1 MITLENVSKSYAKG
15 QPALNDVSLH
25 IDKGEFVFIVGN
37 SGSGK
42 STLIKLLLKE
52 LEPTSGTII
61 VNDQNLGKM
70 KRRKVPKY
78 RRGVGVVFQDFRLL
92 KDRNVYEN
100 VAFAQRVIE
109 RPNRVIKKRVPEI
122 LTLVGLAEKYKSF
135 PRELSG
141 GEQQRVALARALV
154 NRPNILLAD
163 EPTGNLD
170 PKNSLEIMKLLEEI
184 NERGTTVLV
193 VTHNREIVNSFRK
206 RVITMRK
213 GVIVS
218 DEEEGGYLEDSTI
231 GYSAKQGIKNIWR
244 NIMFSAASIATMT
257 ACIFL
262 FGLFFSLLINFR
274 YIVKNA
280 EEGVAVTV
288 LFDDGVDQA
297 TINSIGEQIK
307 AYKGVTKVEY
317 VSAEEAWDEW
327 SKQYFGDTELASEM
341 AEGFKNDN
349 PLANSSS
356 YSVYVDKI
364 EHQDALVKYI
374 EGLDG
379 VREVN
384 QLKGATQTLSS
395 FNTLL
400 TYISVAIILILL
412 CVAVFLI
419 SNTVA
424 IGISIR
430 KEEIGIMKLI
440 GATNF
445 FVRAPFLIEG
455 MIIGLIGAIIPL
467 VLLFVMYKKVIEY
480 VLTKFSMLSSVVQF
494 MSVTQVFEVLTPV
507 ALILGM
513 GIGLFGSVITI
524 RKHLR
529 V

>member
-1 MITLENVSKSYAKG
+1 
-15 QPALNDVSLH
+15 
-25 IDKGEFVFIVGN
+25 
-37 SGSGK
+37 
-42 STLIKLLLKE
+42 
-52 LEPTSGTII
+52 
-61 VNDQNLGKM
+61 
-70 KRRKVPKY
+70 
-78 RRGVGVVFQDFRLL
+78 
-92 KDRNVYEN
+92 
-100 VAFAQRVIE
+100 
-109 RPNRVIKKRVPEI
+109 
-122 LTLVGLAEKYKSF
+122 
-135 PRELSG
+135 
-141 GEQQRVALARALV
+141 
-154 NRPNILLAD
+154 
-163 EPTGNLD
+163 
-170 PKNSLEIMKLLEEI
+170 
-184 NERGTTVLV
+184 
-193 VTHNREIVNSFRK
+193 
-206 RVITMRK
+206 
-213 GVIVS
+213 
-218 DEEEGGYLEDSTI
+218 
-231 GYSAKQGIKNIWR
+231 
-244 NIMFSAASIATMT
+244 MFSAASIATMT

-327 SKQYFGDTELASEM
+327 SKQYFGDTELESEM

-467 VLLFVMYKKVIEY
+467 VLLFVMYNKVIEY

>member
-1 MITLENVSKSYAKG
+1 
-15 QPALNDVSLH
+15 
-25 IDKGEFVFIVGN
+25 
-37 SGSGK
+37 
-42 STLIKLLLKE
+42 
-52 LEPTSGTII
+52 
-61 VNDQNLGKM
+61 
-70 KRRKVPKY
+70 
-78 RRGVGVVFQDFRLL
+78 
-92 KDRNVYEN
+92 
-100 VAFAQRVIE
+100 
-109 RPNRVIKKRVPEI
+109 
-122 LTLVGLAEKYKSF
+122 
-135 PRELSG
+135 
-141 GEQQRVALARALV
+141 
-154 NRPNILLAD
+154 
-163 EPTGNLD
+163 
-170 PKNSLEIMKLLEEI
+170 
-184 NERGTTVLV
+184 
-193 VTHNREIVNSFRK
+193 
-206 RVITMRK
+206 
-213 GVIVS
+213 
-218 DEEEGGYLEDSTI
+218 
-231 GYSAKQGIKNIWR
+231 
-244 NIMFSAASIATMT
+244 MFSAASIATMT

-297 TINSIGEQIK
+297 AINSIGEQIK

-327 SKQYFGDTELASEM
+327 SKQYFGDTELESEM

>member
-1 MITLENVSKSYAKG
+1 
-15 QPALNDVSLH
+15 
-25 IDKGEFVFIVGN
+25 
-37 SGSGK
+37 
-42 STLIKLLLKE
+42 
-52 LEPTSGTII
+52 
-61 VNDQNLGKM
+61 
-70 KRRKVPKY
+70 
-78 RRGVGVVFQDFRLL
+78 
-92 KDRNVYEN
+92 
-100 VAFAQRVIE
+100 
-109 RPNRVIKKRVPEI
+109 
-122 LTLVGLAEKYKSF
+122 
-135 PRELSG
+135 
-141 GEQQRVALARALV
+141 
-154 NRPNILLAD
+154 
-163 EPTGNLD
+163 
-170 PKNSLEIMKLLEEI
+170 
-184 NERGTTVLV
+184 
-193 VTHNREIVNSFRK
+193 
-206 RVITMRK
+206 
-213 GVIVS
+213 
-218 DEEEGGYLEDSTI
+218 
-231 GYSAKQGIKNIWR
+231 
-244 NIMFSAASIATMT
+244 MFSAASIATMT

-327 SKQYFGDTELASEM
+327 SKQYFGDTELESEM

-494 MSVTQVFEVLTPV
+494 MSVTQVFEVQTPV

>member
-1 MITLENVSKSYAKG
+1 
-15 QPALNDVSLH
+15 
-25 IDKGEFVFIVGN
+25 
-37 SGSGK
+37 
-42 STLIKLLLKE
+42 
-52 LEPTSGTII
+52 
-61 VNDQNLGKM
+61 
-70 KRRKVPKY
+70 
-78 RRGVGVVFQDFRLL
+78 
-92 KDRNVYEN
+92 
-100 VAFAQRVIE
+100 
-109 RPNRVIKKRVPEI
+109 
-122 LTLVGLAEKYKSF
+122 
-135 PRELSG
+135 
-141 GEQQRVALARALV
+141 
-154 NRPNILLAD
+154 
-163 EPTGNLD
+163 
-170 PKNSLEIMKLLEEI
+170 
-184 NERGTTVLV
+184 
-193 VTHNREIVNSFRK
+193 
-206 RVITMRK
+206 
-213 GVIVS
+213 
-218 DEEEGGYLEDSTI
+218 

-327 SKQYFGDTELASEM
+327 SKQYFGDTELESEM

>member
-1 MITLENVSKSYAKG
+1 
-15 QPALNDVSLH
+15 
-25 IDKGEFVFIVGN
+25 
-37 SGSGK
+37 
-42 STLIKLLLKE
+42 
-52 LEPTSGTII
+52 
-61 VNDQNLGKM
+61 
-70 KRRKVPKY
+70 
-78 RRGVGVVFQDFRLL
+78 
-92 KDRNVYEN
+92 
-100 VAFAQRVIE
+100 
-109 RPNRVIKKRVPEI
+109 
-122 LTLVGLAEKYKSF
+122 
-135 PRELSG
+135 
-141 GEQQRVALARALV
+141 
-154 NRPNILLAD
+154 
-163 EPTGNLD
+163 
-170 PKNSLEIMKLLEEI
+170 
-184 NERGTTVLV
+184 
-193 VTHNREIVNSFRK
+193 
-206 RVITMRK
+206 
-213 GVIVS
+213 
-218 DEEEGGYLEDSTI
+218 
-231 GYSAKQGIKNIWR
+231 
-244 NIMFSAASIATMT
+244 MFSAASIATMT

-297 TINSIGEQIK
+297 TIKSIGEQIK

-327 SKQYFGDTELASEM
+327 SKQYFGDTELESEM

-430 KEEIGIMKLI
+430 IEEIGIMKLI

>member
-1 MITLENVSKSYAKG
+1 
-15 QPALNDVSLH
+15 
-25 IDKGEFVFIVGN
+25 
-37 SGSGK
+37 
-42 STLIKLLLKE
+42 
-52 LEPTSGTII
+52 
-61 VNDQNLGKM
+61 
-70 KRRKVPKY
+70 
-78 RRGVGVVFQDFRLL
+78 
-92 KDRNVYEN
+92 
-100 VAFAQRVIE
+100 
-109 RPNRVIKKRVPEI
+109 
-122 LTLVGLAEKYKSF
+122 
-135 PRELSG
+135 
-141 GEQQRVALARALV
+141 
-154 NRPNILLAD
+154 
-163 EPTGNLD
+163 
-170 PKNSLEIMKLLEEI
+170 
-184 NERGTTVLV
+184 
-193 VTHNREIVNSFRK
+193 
-206 RVITMRK
+206 
-213 GVIVS
+213 
-218 DEEEGGYLEDSTI
+218 
-231 GYSAKQGIKNIWR
+231 
-244 NIMFSAASIATMT
+244 MFSAASIATMT

-327 SKQYFGDTELASEM
+327 SKQYFGDTELESEM
-341 AEGFKNDN
+341 AEGFKNDK

-513 GIGLFGSVITI
+513 GIGLLGSVITI

-529 V
+529 D

>member
-1 MITLENVSKSYAKG
+1 
-15 QPALNDVSLH
+15 
-25 IDKGEFVFIVGN
+25 
-37 SGSGK
+37 
-42 STLIKLLLKE
+42 
-52 LEPTSGTII
+52 
-61 VNDQNLGKM
+61 
-70 KRRKVPKY
+70 
-78 RRGVGVVFQDFRLL
+78 
-92 KDRNVYEN
+92 
-100 VAFAQRVIE
+100 
-109 RPNRVIKKRVPEI
+109 
-122 LTLVGLAEKYKSF
+122 
-135 PRELSG
+135 
-141 GEQQRVALARALV
+141 
-154 NRPNILLAD
+154 
-163 EPTGNLD
+163 
-170 PKNSLEIMKLLEEI
+170 
-184 NERGTTVLV
+184 
-193 VTHNREIVNSFRK
+193 
-206 RVITMRK
+206 
-213 GVIVS
+213 
-218 DEEEGGYLEDSTI
+218 
-231 GYSAKQGIKNIWR
+231 
-244 NIMFSAASIATMT
+244 MFSAASIATMT

-288 LFDDGVDQA
+288 IFDDGVDQA

-327 SKQYFGDTELASEM
+327 SKQYFGDTELESEM

>member
-1 MITLENVSKSYAKG
+1 
-15 QPALNDVSLH
+15 
-25 IDKGEFVFIVGN
+25 
-37 SGSGK
+37 
-42 STLIKLLLKE
+42 
-52 LEPTSGTII
+52 
-61 VNDQNLGKM
+61 
-70 KRRKVPKY
+70 
-78 RRGVGVVFQDFRLL
+78 
-92 KDRNVYEN
+92 
-100 VAFAQRVIE
+100 
-109 RPNRVIKKRVPEI
+109 
-122 LTLVGLAEKYKSF
+122 
-135 PRELSG
+135 
-141 GEQQRVALARALV
+141 
-154 NRPNILLAD
+154 
-163 EPTGNLD
+163 
-170 PKNSLEIMKLLEEI
+170 
-184 NERGTTVLV
+184 
-193 VTHNREIVNSFRK
+193 
-206 RVITMRK
+206 
-213 GVIVS
+213 
-218 DEEEGGYLEDSTI
+218 
-231 GYSAKQGIKNIWR
+231 
-244 NIMFSAASIATMT
+244 MFSAASIATMT

-327 SKQYFGDTELASEM
+327 SKQYFGDTELESEM

-467 VLLFVMYKKVIEY
+467 ILLFVMYKKVIEY

>member
-1 MITLENVSKSYAKG
+1 
-15 QPALNDVSLH
+15 
-25 IDKGEFVFIVGN
+25 
-37 SGSGK
+37 
-42 STLIKLLLKE
+42 
-52 LEPTSGTII
+52 
-61 VNDQNLGKM
+61 
-70 KRRKVPKY
+70 
-78 RRGVGVVFQDFRLL
+78 
-92 KDRNVYEN
+92 
-100 VAFAQRVIE
+100 
-109 RPNRVIKKRVPEI
+109 
-122 LTLVGLAEKYKSF
+122 
-135 PRELSG
+135 
-141 GEQQRVALARALV
+141 
-154 NRPNILLAD
+154 
-163 EPTGNLD
+163 
-170 PKNSLEIMKLLEEI
+170 
-184 NERGTTVLV
+184 
-193 VTHNREIVNSFRK
+193 
-206 RVITMRK
+206 
-213 GVIVS
+213 
-218 DEEEGGYLEDSTI
+218 
-231 GYSAKQGIKNIWR
+231 
-244 NIMFSAASIATMT
+244 MFSAASIATMT

-327 SKQYFGDTELASEM
+327 SKQYFGDTELESEM

-524 RKHLR
+524 HKHLR

>member
-1 MITLENVSKSYAKG
+1 
-15 QPALNDVSLH
+15 
-25 IDKGEFVFIVGN
+25 
-37 SGSGK
+37 
-42 STLIKLLLKE
+42 
-52 LEPTSGTII
+52 
-61 VNDQNLGKM
+61 
-70 KRRKVPKY
+70 
-78 RRGVGVVFQDFRLL
+78 
-92 KDRNVYEN
+92 
-100 VAFAQRVIE
+100 
-109 RPNRVIKKRVPEI
+109 
-122 LTLVGLAEKYKSF
+122 
-135 PRELSG
+135 
-141 GEQQRVALARALV
+141 
-154 NRPNILLAD
+154 
-163 EPTGNLD
+163 
-170 PKNSLEIMKLLEEI
+170 
-184 NERGTTVLV
+184 
-193 VTHNREIVNSFRK
+193 
-206 RVITMRK
+206 
-213 GVIVS
+213 
-218 DEEEGGYLEDSTI
+218 
-231 GYSAKQGIKNIWR
+231 
-244 NIMFSAASIATMT
+244 MFSAASIATMT

-327 SKQYFGDTELASEM
+327 SKQYFGKTELASEM

-494 MSVTQVFEVLTPV
+494 MSVTQVVEVLTPV

>member
-1 MITLENVSKSYAKG
+1 
-15 QPALNDVSLH
+15 
-25 IDKGEFVFIVGN
+25 
-37 SGSGK
+37 
-42 STLIKLLLKE
+42 
-52 LEPTSGTII
+52 
-61 VNDQNLGKM
+61 
-70 KRRKVPKY
+70 
-78 RRGVGVVFQDFRLL
+78 
-92 KDRNVYEN
+92 
-100 VAFAQRVIE
+100 
-109 RPNRVIKKRVPEI
+109 
-122 LTLVGLAEKYKSF
+122 
-135 PRELSG
+135 
-141 GEQQRVALARALV
+141 
-154 NRPNILLAD
+154 
-163 EPTGNLD
+163 
-170 PKNSLEIMKLLEEI
+170 
-184 NERGTTVLV
+184 
-193 VTHNREIVNSFRK
+193 
-206 RVITMRK
+206 
-213 GVIVS
+213 
-218 DEEEGGYLEDSTI
+218 
-231 GYSAKQGIKNIWR
+231 
-244 NIMFSAASIATMT
+244 MFSAASIATMT

-288 LFDDGVDQA
+288 LFDDGVDHA

-327 SKQYFGDTELASEM
+327 SKQYFGDTELESEM

>member
-1 MITLENVSKSYAKG
+1 
-15 QPALNDVSLH
+15 
-25 IDKGEFVFIVGN
+25 
-37 SGSGK
+37 
-42 STLIKLLLKE
+42 
-52 LEPTSGTII
+52 
-61 VNDQNLGKM
+61 
-70 KRRKVPKY
+70 
-78 RRGVGVVFQDFRLL
+78 
-92 KDRNVYEN
+92 
-100 VAFAQRVIE
+100 
-109 RPNRVIKKRVPEI
+109 
-122 LTLVGLAEKYKSF
+122 
-135 PRELSG
+135 
-141 GEQQRVALARALV
+141 
-154 NRPNILLAD
+154 
-163 EPTGNLD
+163 
-170 PKNSLEIMKLLEEI
+170 
-184 NERGTTVLV
+184 
-193 VTHNREIVNSFRK
+193 
-206 RVITMRK
+206 
-213 GVIVS
+213 
-218 DEEEGGYLEDSTI
+218 
-231 GYSAKQGIKNIWR
+231 
-244 NIMFSAASIATMT
+244 MFSAASIATMT

-327 SKQYFGDTELASEM
+327 SKQYFGDTELESEM

-349 PLANSSS
+349 PLANCSS

-494 MSVTQVFEVLTPV
+494 ISVTQVFEVLTPV

>member
-1 MITLENVSKSYAKG
+1 
-15 QPALNDVSLH
+15 
-25 IDKGEFVFIVGN
+25 
-37 SGSGK
+37 
-42 STLIKLLLKE
+42 
-52 LEPTSGTII
+52 
-61 VNDQNLGKM
+61 
-70 KRRKVPKY
+70 
-78 RRGVGVVFQDFRLL
+78 
-92 KDRNVYEN
+92 
-100 VAFAQRVIE
+100 
-109 RPNRVIKKRVPEI
+109 
-122 LTLVGLAEKYKSF
+122 
-135 PRELSG
+135 
-141 GEQQRVALARALV
+141 
-154 NRPNILLAD
+154 
-163 EPTGNLD
+163 
-170 PKNSLEIMKLLEEI
+170 
-184 NERGTTVLV
+184 
-193 VTHNREIVNSFRK
+193 
-206 RVITMRK
+206 
-213 GVIVS
+213 
-218 DEEEGGYLEDSTI
+218 
-231 GYSAKQGIKNIWR
+231 
-244 NIMFSAASIATMT
+244 MFSAASIATMT

-327 SKQYFGDTELASEM
+327 SKQYFGDTELESEM

-467 VLLFVMYKKVIEY
+467 VLLFIMYKKVIEY

>member
-1 MITLENVSKSYAKG
+1 
-15 QPALNDVSLH
+15 
-25 IDKGEFVFIVGN
+25 
-37 SGSGK
+37 
-42 STLIKLLLKE
+42 
-52 LEPTSGTII
+52 
-61 VNDQNLGKM
+61 
-70 KRRKVPKY
+70 
-78 RRGVGVVFQDFRLL
+78 
-92 KDRNVYEN
+92 
-100 VAFAQRVIE
+100 
-109 RPNRVIKKRVPEI
+109 
-122 LTLVGLAEKYKSF
+122 
-135 PRELSG
+135 
-141 GEQQRVALARALV
+141 
-154 NRPNILLAD
+154 
-163 EPTGNLD
+163 
-170 PKNSLEIMKLLEEI
+170 
-184 NERGTTVLV
+184 
-193 VTHNREIVNSFRK
+193 
-206 RVITMRK
+206 
-213 GVIVS
+213 
-218 DEEEGGYLEDSTI
+218 
-231 GYSAKQGIKNIWR
+231 
-244 NIMFSAASIATMT
+244 MFSAASIATMT

-327 SKQYFGDTELASEM
+327 SKQYFGDTELESEM
-341 AEGFKNDN
+341 AEGFENDN

>member
-1 MITLENVSKSYAKG
+1 
-15 QPALNDVSLH
+15 
-25 IDKGEFVFIVGN
+25 
-37 SGSGK
+37 
-42 STLIKLLLKE
+42 
-52 LEPTSGTII
+52 
-61 VNDQNLGKM
+61 
-70 KRRKVPKY
+70 
-78 RRGVGVVFQDFRLL
+78 
-92 KDRNVYEN
+92 
-100 VAFAQRVIE
+100 
-109 RPNRVIKKRVPEI
+109 
-122 LTLVGLAEKYKSF
+122 
-135 PRELSG
+135 
-141 GEQQRVALARALV
+141 
-154 NRPNILLAD
+154 
-163 EPTGNLD
+163 
-170 PKNSLEIMKLLEEI
+170 
-184 NERGTTVLV
+184 
-193 VTHNREIVNSFRK
+193 
-206 RVITMRK
+206 
-213 GVIVS
+213 
-218 DEEEGGYLEDSTI
+218 
-231 GYSAKQGIKNIWR
+231 
-244 NIMFSAASIATMT
+244 MFSAASIATMT

-327 SKQYFGDTELASEM
+327 SKQYFGDTELGSEM

>member
-1 MITLENVSKSYAKG
+1 
-15 QPALNDVSLH
+15 
-25 IDKGEFVFIVGN
+25 
-37 SGSGK
+37 
-42 STLIKLLLKE
+42 
-52 LEPTSGTII
+52 
-61 VNDQNLGKM
+61 
-70 KRRKVPKY
+70 
-78 RRGVGVVFQDFRLL
+78 
-92 KDRNVYEN
+92 
-100 VAFAQRVIE
+100 
-109 RPNRVIKKRVPEI
+109 
-122 LTLVGLAEKYKSF
+122 
-135 PRELSG
+135 
-141 GEQQRVALARALV
+141 
-154 NRPNILLAD
+154 
-163 EPTGNLD
+163 
-170 PKNSLEIMKLLEEI
+170 
-184 NERGTTVLV
+184 
-193 VTHNREIVNSFRK
+193 
-206 RVITMRK
+206 
-213 GVIVS
+213 
-218 DEEEGGYLEDSTI
+218 
-231 GYSAKQGIKNIWR
+231 
-244 NIMFSAASIATMT
+244 MFSAASIATMT

-307 AYKGVTKVEY
+307 AYKGVTK
-317 VSAEEAWDEW
+317 DEW

-494 MSVTQVFEVLTPV
+494 MSVTKVFEVLTPV

>member
-1 MITLENVSKSYAKG
+1 
-15 QPALNDVSLH
+15 
-25 IDKGEFVFIVGN
+25 
-37 SGSGK
+37 
-42 STLIKLLLKE
+42 
-52 LEPTSGTII
+52 
-61 VNDQNLGKM
+61 
-70 KRRKVPKY
+70 
-78 RRGVGVVFQDFRLL
+78 
-92 KDRNVYEN
+92 
-100 VAFAQRVIE
+100 
-109 RPNRVIKKRVPEI
+109 
-122 LTLVGLAEKYKSF
+122 
-135 PRELSG
+135 
-141 GEQQRVALARALV
+141 
-154 NRPNILLAD
+154 
-163 EPTGNLD
+163 
-170 PKNSLEIMKLLEEI
+170 
-184 NERGTTVLV
+184 
-193 VTHNREIVNSFRK
+193 
-206 RVITMRK
+206 
-213 GVIVS
+213 
-218 DEEEGGYLEDSTI
+218 
-231 GYSAKQGIKNIWR
+231 
-244 NIMFSAASIATMT
+244 MFSAASIATMT

-327 SKQYFGDTELASEM
+327 SKQYFGDTELESEM

-430 KEEIGIMKLI
+430 KEEIDIMKLI

>member
-1 MITLENVSKSYAKG
+1 
-15 QPALNDVSLH
+15 
-25 IDKGEFVFIVGN
+25 
-37 SGSGK
+37 
-42 STLIKLLLKE
+42 
-52 LEPTSGTII
+52 
-61 VNDQNLGKM
+61 
-70 KRRKVPKY
+70 
-78 RRGVGVVFQDFRLL
+78 
-92 KDRNVYEN
+92 
-100 VAFAQRVIE
+100 
-109 RPNRVIKKRVPEI
+109 
-122 LTLVGLAEKYKSF
+122 
-135 PRELSG
+135 
-141 GEQQRVALARALV
+141 
-154 NRPNILLAD
+154 
-163 EPTGNLD
+163 
-170 PKNSLEIMKLLEEI
+170 
-184 NERGTTVLV
+184 
-193 VTHNREIVNSFRK
+193 
-206 RVITMRK
+206 
-213 GVIVS
+213 
-218 DEEEGGYLEDSTI
+218 
-231 GYSAKQGIKNIWR
+231 
-244 NIMFSAASIATMT
+244 MFSAASIATMT

-327 SKQYFGDTELASEM
+327 SKQYFGDTELESEM

-364 EHQDALVKYI
+364 EHQAALVKYI

>member
-1 MITLENVSKSYAKG
+1 
-15 QPALNDVSLH
+15 
-25 IDKGEFVFIVGN
+25 
-37 SGSGK
+37 
-42 STLIKLLLKE
+42 
-52 LEPTSGTII
+52 
-61 VNDQNLGKM
+61 
-70 KRRKVPKY
+70 
-78 RRGVGVVFQDFRLL
+78 
-92 KDRNVYEN
+92 
-100 VAFAQRVIE
+100 
-109 RPNRVIKKRVPEI
+109 
-122 LTLVGLAEKYKSF
+122 
-135 PRELSG
+135 
-141 GEQQRVALARALV
+141 
-154 NRPNILLAD
+154 
-163 EPTGNLD
+163 
-170 PKNSLEIMKLLEEI
+170 
-184 NERGTTVLV
+184 
-193 VTHNREIVNSFRK
+193 
-206 RVITMRK
+206 
-213 GVIVS
+213 
-218 DEEEGGYLEDSTI
+218 
-231 GYSAKQGIKNIWR
+231 
-244 NIMFSAASIATMT
+244 MFSAASIATMT

-327 SKQYFGDTELASEM
+327 SKQYFGDTELESEM

-480 VLTKFSMLSSVVQF
+480 VLTKFSILSSVVQF

>member
-1 MITLENVSKSYAKG
+1 
-15 QPALNDVSLH
+15 
-25 IDKGEFVFIVGN
+25 
-37 SGSGK
+37 
-42 STLIKLLLKE
+42 
-52 LEPTSGTII
+52 
-61 VNDQNLGKM
+61 
-70 KRRKVPKY
+70 
-78 RRGVGVVFQDFRLL
+78 
-92 KDRNVYEN
+92 
-100 VAFAQRVIE
+100 
-109 RPNRVIKKRVPEI
+109 
-122 LTLVGLAEKYKSF
+122 
-135 PRELSG
+135 
-141 GEQQRVALARALV
+141 
-154 NRPNILLAD
+154 
-163 EPTGNLD
+163 
-170 PKNSLEIMKLLEEI
+170 
-184 NERGTTVLV
+184 
-193 VTHNREIVNSFRK
+193 
-206 RVITMRK
+206 
-213 GVIVS
+213 
-218 DEEEGGYLEDSTI
+218 
-231 GYSAKQGIKNIWR
+231 
-244 NIMFSAASIATMT
+244 MFSAASIATMT

-327 SKQYFGDTELASEM
+327 SKQYFGDTELESEM

-379 VREVN
+379 VREVK

>member
-1 MITLENVSKSYAKG
+1 
-15 QPALNDVSLH
+15 
-25 IDKGEFVFIVGN
+25 
-37 SGSGK
+37 
-42 STLIKLLLKE
+42 
-52 LEPTSGTII
+52 
-61 VNDQNLGKM
+61 
-70 KRRKVPKY
+70 
-78 RRGVGVVFQDFRLL
+78 
-92 KDRNVYEN
+92 
-100 VAFAQRVIE
+100 
-109 RPNRVIKKRVPEI
+109 
-122 LTLVGLAEKYKSF
+122 
-135 PRELSG
+135 
-141 GEQQRVALARALV
+141 
-154 NRPNILLAD
+154 
-163 EPTGNLD
+163 
-170 PKNSLEIMKLLEEI
+170 
-184 NERGTTVLV
+184 
-193 VTHNREIVNSFRK
+193 
-206 RVITMRK
+206 
-213 GVIVS
+213 
-218 DEEEGGYLEDSTI
+218 
-231 GYSAKQGIKNIWR
+231 
-244 NIMFSAASIATMT
+244 MFSAASIATMT

-327 SKQYFGDTELASEM
+327 SKQYFGDTELESEM

-395 FNTLL
+395 FNILL

>member
-1 MITLENVSKSYAKG
+1 
-15 QPALNDVSLH
+15 
-25 IDKGEFVFIVGN
+25 
-37 SGSGK
+37 
-42 STLIKLLLKE
+42 
-52 LEPTSGTII
+52 
-61 VNDQNLGKM
+61 
-70 KRRKVPKY
+70 
-78 RRGVGVVFQDFRLL
+78 
-92 KDRNVYEN
+92 
-100 VAFAQRVIE
+100 
-109 RPNRVIKKRVPEI
+109 
-122 LTLVGLAEKYKSF
+122 
-135 PRELSG
+135 
-141 GEQQRVALARALV
+141 
-154 NRPNILLAD
+154 
-163 EPTGNLD
+163 
-170 PKNSLEIMKLLEEI
+170 
-184 NERGTTVLV
+184 
-193 VTHNREIVNSFRK
+193 
-206 RVITMRK
+206 
-213 GVIVS
+213 
-218 DEEEGGYLEDSTI
+218 
-231 GYSAKQGIKNIWR
+231 
-244 NIMFSAASIATMT
+244 MFSAASIATMT

-327 SKQYFGDTELASEM
+327 SKQYFGDTELESEM

-384 QLKGATQTLSS
+384 QLKSATQTLSS

>member
-1 MITLENVSKSYAKG
+1 
-15 QPALNDVSLH
+15 
-25 IDKGEFVFIVGN
+25 
-37 SGSGK
+37 
-42 STLIKLLLKE
+42 
-52 LEPTSGTII
+52 
-61 VNDQNLGKM
+61 
-70 KRRKVPKY
+70 
-78 RRGVGVVFQDFRLL
+78 
-92 KDRNVYEN
+92 
-100 VAFAQRVIE
+100 
-109 RPNRVIKKRVPEI
+109 
-122 LTLVGLAEKYKSF
+122 
-135 PRELSG
+135 
-141 GEQQRVALARALV
+141 
-154 NRPNILLAD
+154 
-163 EPTGNLD
+163 
-170 PKNSLEIMKLLEEI
+170 
-184 NERGTTVLV
+184 
-193 VTHNREIVNSFRK
+193 
-206 RVITMRK
+206 
-213 GVIVS
+213 
-218 DEEEGGYLEDSTI
+218 
-231 GYSAKQGIKNIWR
+231 
-244 NIMFSAASIATMT
+244 MFSAASIATMT

-327 SKQYFGDTELASEM
+327 SKQYFGDTELESEM

-440 GATNF
+440 GATSF

>member
-1 MITLENVSKSYAKG
+1 
-15 QPALNDVSLH
+15 
-25 IDKGEFVFIVGN
+25 
-37 SGSGK
+37 
-42 STLIKLLLKE
+42 
-52 LEPTSGTII
+52 
-61 VNDQNLGKM
+61 
-70 KRRKVPKY
+70 
-78 RRGVGVVFQDFRLL
+78 
-92 KDRNVYEN
+92 
-100 VAFAQRVIE
+100 
-109 RPNRVIKKRVPEI
+109 
-122 LTLVGLAEKYKSF
+122 
-135 PRELSG
+135 
-141 GEQQRVALARALV
+141 
-154 NRPNILLAD
+154 
-163 EPTGNLD
+163 
-170 PKNSLEIMKLLEEI
+170 
-184 NERGTTVLV
+184 
-193 VTHNREIVNSFRK
+193 
-206 RVITMRK
+206 
-213 GVIVS
+213 
-218 DEEEGGYLEDSTI
+218 
-231 GYSAKQGIKNIWR
+231 
-244 NIMFSAASIATMT
+244 MFSAASIATMT

-327 SKQYFGDTELASEM
+327 SKQYFGDTELESEM

-395 FNTLL
+395 FNTLS

>member
-1 MITLENVSKSYAKG
+1 
-15 QPALNDVSLH
+15 
-25 IDKGEFVFIVGN
+25 
-37 SGSGK
+37 
-42 STLIKLLLKE
+42 
-52 LEPTSGTII
+52 
-61 VNDQNLGKM
+61 
-70 KRRKVPKY
+70 
-78 RRGVGVVFQDFRLL
+78 
-92 KDRNVYEN
+92 
-100 VAFAQRVIE
+100 
-109 RPNRVIKKRVPEI
+109 
-122 LTLVGLAEKYKSF
+122 
-135 PRELSG
+135 
-141 GEQQRVALARALV
+141 
-154 NRPNILLAD
+154 
-163 EPTGNLD
+163 
-170 PKNSLEIMKLLEEI
+170 
-184 NERGTTVLV
+184 
-193 VTHNREIVNSFRK
+193 
-206 RVITMRK
+206 
-213 GVIVS
+213 
-218 DEEEGGYLEDSTI
+218 
-231 GYSAKQGIKNIWR
+231 
-244 NIMFSAASIATMT
+244 MFSAASIATMT

-288 LFDDGVDQA
+288 LFDDGVDLA

-327 SKQYFGDTELASEM
+327 SKQYFGDTELESEM

>member
-1 MITLENVSKSYAKG
+1 
-15 QPALNDVSLH
+15 
-25 IDKGEFVFIVGN
+25 
-37 SGSGK
+37 
-42 STLIKLLLKE
+42 
-52 LEPTSGTII
+52 
-61 VNDQNLGKM
+61 
-70 KRRKVPKY
+70 
-78 RRGVGVVFQDFRLL
+78 
-92 KDRNVYEN
+92 
-100 VAFAQRVIE
+100 
-109 RPNRVIKKRVPEI
+109 
-122 LTLVGLAEKYKSF
+122 
-135 PRELSG
+135 
-141 GEQQRVALARALV
+141 
-154 NRPNILLAD
+154 
-163 EPTGNLD
+163 
-170 PKNSLEIMKLLEEI
+170 
-184 NERGTTVLV
+184 
-193 VTHNREIVNSFRK
+193 
-206 RVITMRK
+206 
-213 GVIVS
+213 
-218 DEEEGGYLEDSTI
+218 
-231 GYSAKQGIKNIWR
+231 
-244 NIMFSAASIATMT
+244 MFSAASIATMT

-327 SKQYFGDTELASEM
+327 SKQYFGDTELESEM

-455 MIIGLIGAIIPL
+455 MIIGLSGAIIPL